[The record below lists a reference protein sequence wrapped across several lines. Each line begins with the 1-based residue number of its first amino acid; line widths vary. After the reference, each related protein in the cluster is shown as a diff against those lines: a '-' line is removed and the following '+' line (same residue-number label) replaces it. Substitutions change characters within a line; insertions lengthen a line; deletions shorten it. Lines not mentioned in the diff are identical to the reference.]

1 MDGHSRAMQG
11 VGTDAAR
18 PGRKC
23 AGLWV
28 TAAALMLSPAPAAHA
43 QRVAAPP
50 APSAPQAA
58 GAAIAWK
65 QLYDDG
71 QTTYYVD
78 AAGLPSTGASDVTSL
93 LEYKVPQVIGGSQV
107 WSIVT
112 HMKVRCDENRMV
124 TSDNTLFASK
134 MGTGPV
140 IEAQPANDSWHAPIP
155 GTLGGLVWG
164 AACKP

>member
-1 MDGHSRAMQG
+1 MNERLRAMEDVGG
-11 VGTDAAR
+11 VAAR
-18 PGRKC
+18 PQGR
-23 AGLWV
+23 GR
-28 TAAALMLSPAPAAHA
+28 LSIAVATLLLCLAPAAHA

-58 GAAIAWK
+58 GAATAWK

-78 AAGLPSTGASDVTSL
+78 AASLPTSGASDVTSL

-112 HMKVRCDENRMV
+112 HMKV
-124 TSDNTLFASK
+124 
-134 MGTGPV
+134 
-140 IEAQPANDSWHAPIP
+140 H
-155 GTLGGLVWG
+155 
-164 AACKP
+164 